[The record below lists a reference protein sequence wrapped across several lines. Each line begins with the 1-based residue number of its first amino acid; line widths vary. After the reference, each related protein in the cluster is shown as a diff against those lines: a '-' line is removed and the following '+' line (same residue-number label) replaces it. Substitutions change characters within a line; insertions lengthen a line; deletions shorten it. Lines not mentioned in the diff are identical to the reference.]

1 MELSK
6 KVITI
11 LSSLFEDLKLESGSE
26 EDEEDIKANDMTIEV
41 QVSAWQRIKQLL
53 NHIPFVP
60 LLLKLFSHS
69 YSKVGRI
76 FITLCMQLLYLYS
89 TTTRRLRWLSRLSD
103 VLPPLRSWARALYRA
118 SDRTWKEFVNT
129 AEIRRF
135 SRVSTHREI

>member
-26 EDEEDIKANDMTIEV
+26 EDEEDIEANDMTIEV
-41 QVSAWQRIKQLL
+41 QVSAWQRIKKLL

-69 YSKVGRI
+69 YSKVGHI
-76 FITLCMQLLYLYS
+76 FITSCMQLLYVYS
-89 TTTRRLRWLSRLSD
+89 TRGLQWH
-103 VLPPLRSWARALYRA
+103 LPPLRSL
-118 SDRTWKEFVNT
+118 V
-129 AEIRRF
+129 
-135 SRVSTHREI
+135 